1 MQNPFRVAVRLRAA
15 QEDQVAG
22 GPECRAVVAGRH
34 RPIVWITG
42 VLAVDDFGHAPERRH
57 DLLVV
62 DDAMQQ
68 PVGNVLAGNAQGG
81 TIFHQADVVD
91 IRHLRAADALAPY
104 GCHAVN
110 GGLVSETGNV
120 GGADES
126 GRGWVCPASASF
138 PGNGISPR
146 RDRWPKIGSR
156 PKNVS
161 AETKTPTSKPA
172 NCGPLASFWE

>member
-1 MQNPFRVAVRLRAA
+1 MVATRLMEGSFQKPA
-15 QEDQVAG
+15 
-22 GPECRAVVAGRH
+22 
-34 RPIVWITG
+34 T
-42 VLAVDDFGHAPERRH
+42 
-57 DLLVV
+57 
-62 DDAMQQ
+62 
-68 PVGNVLAGNAQGG
+68 
-81 TIFHQADVVD
+81 
-91 IRHLRAADALAPY
+91 
-104 GCHAVN
+104 
-110 GGLVSETGNV
+110 S

-172 NCGPLASFWE
+172 NCGPLASLWEIHRFEKVRGGRGSHNRTGLCHQNSLLTGKLTGNFADSGVVPQVWLPCDQQLQWLAVTFPIQKNRPPNQRSGSTSPCTSGNEEPKPLTDL

>member
-1 MQNPFRVAVRLRAA
+1 M
-15 QEDQVAG
+15 
-22 GPECRAVVAGRH
+22 
-34 RPIVWITG
+34 
-42 VLAVDDFGHAPERRH
+42 
-57 DLLVV
+57 
-62 DDAMQQ
+62 
-68 PVGNVLAGNAQGG
+68 
-81 TIFHQADVVD
+81 
-91 IRHLRAADALAPY
+91 APY

-110 GGLVSETGNV
+110 GGLVSETSNV

-138 PGNGISPR
+138 PGNAISPR

-172 NCGPLASFWE
+172 NCGPLASLWEIHRFERVPGGPGAVS

>member
-15 QEDQVAG
+15 HEDQVAG

-81 TIFHQADVVD
+81 TILHQADVVD
-91 IRHLRAADALAPY
+91 IRHLRAAHALVDPAHHIAENALAVVVELLLDRVRRPVRLRNRD
-104 GCHAVN
+104 GQ
-110 GGLVSETGNV
+110 EV
-120 GGADES
+120 GQPCA
-126 GRGWVCPASASF
+126 
-138 PGNGISPR
+138 
-146 RDRWPKIGSR
+146 
-156 PKNVS
+156 
-161 AETKTPTSKPA
+161 
-172 NCGPLASFWE
+172 PLARELGLARGDVDLVIV